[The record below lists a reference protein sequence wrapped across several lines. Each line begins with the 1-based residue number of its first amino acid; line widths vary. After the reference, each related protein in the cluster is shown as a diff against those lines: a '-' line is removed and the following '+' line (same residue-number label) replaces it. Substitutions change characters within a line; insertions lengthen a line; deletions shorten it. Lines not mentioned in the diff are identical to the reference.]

1 MVEIPDKQGFTLI
14 EVLAAML
21 LLSIAYVAIL
31 ESFSTSMGR
40 ISKLDR
46 HYQRLLEVE
55 QTILA
60 TPLFFT
66 NVDGDIPDGEI
77 FLEGRRY
84 QLIHQK
90 KSRVES
96 LILVPNR

>member
-1 MVEIPDKQGFTLI
+1 MAETPDNQGFTLI

-21 LLSIAYVAIL
+21 LLSMAYVAIL

-46 HYQRLLEVE
+46 HYQRLLEAE
-55 QTILA
+55 KTILA
-60 TPLFFT
+60 APLFFT
-66 NVDGDIPDGEI
+66 GSEDSPAGEI

-84 QLIHQK
+84 QLIRQK
-90 KSRVES
+90 KGKVET